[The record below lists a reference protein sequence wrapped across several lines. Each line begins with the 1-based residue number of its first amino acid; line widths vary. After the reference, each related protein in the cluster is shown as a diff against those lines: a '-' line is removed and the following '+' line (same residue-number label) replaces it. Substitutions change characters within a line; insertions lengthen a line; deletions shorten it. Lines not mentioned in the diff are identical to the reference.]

1 MRRTLPAWVSAT
13 LQRGAE
19 ACMVAAVAVT
29 CGTFVESAAL
39 DRHQD
44 QLARLTPKT
53 IVPLSASLAQE
64 PLAAPVQSRMAS
76 VCRPALSLA
85 ARDAARLV
93 VTLEAPCAAD
103 TRVEISHAGMTFAVR
118 MPIGRPLRLTLPAL
132 EASGQ
137 VSATL
142 VDGVTAFAAK
152 PVRDLADLRRF
163 AVTATTADALRLQGG
178 VGATE
183 VLGSKDLAQPLL
195 AQIYTYAKDAEAD
208 PVLAVQSSTALCGQS
223 LIGKTI
229 SSRLGRAEATALRVD
244 LSECGARPVVMH
256 LKNLDQD
263 VKVASR

>member
-1 MRRTLPAWVSAT
+1 MRRNLPGWITAT
-13 LQRGAE
+13 MQRGAE
-19 ACMVAAVAVT
+19 ACLVAAIAVT

-44 QLARLTPKT
+44 QLARLAPRT
-53 IVPLSASLAQE
+53 IVPLSAGLAEE
-64 PLAAPVQSRMAS
+64 PIAAPAQGHMAAG
-76 VCRPALSLA
+76 CIPRLGLA

-93 VTLEAPCAAD
+93 VTLETPCAAD

-132 EASGQ
+132 AVSGE

-142 VDGVTAFAAK
+142 VDGVTAFAAA
-152 PVRDLADLRRF
+152 PVEGLAELRRF
-163 AVTATTADALRLQGG
+163 AVTASSADALRLQGAA
-178 VGATE
+178 GATE

-195 AQIYTYAKDAEAD
+195 AQIYTYPKEAEAG
-208 PVLAVQSSTALCGQS
+208 PALAVQSSAALCGQS